1 MAPVTNLQDTFLNHL
16 RRNKVLVTVFLVN
29 GVKLQGMV
37 SWFDQYSVLLRRGA
51 NVQLVYKH
59 AVSTIMPGE
68 PITLYEKSGRSQ
80 SDDGDPEEDAPA
92 DETKDPI
99 SLSSN
104 ISTPAITEA
113 RTPVSQEEKEKK
125 MNPPSPE
132 DCLPQKGVSKEKE

>member
-1 MAPVTNLQDTFLNHL
+1 MVSVSNLQDTFLNHL

-80 SDDGDPEEDAPA
+80 REDGDPEEDAPA
-92 DETKDPI
+92 TETEGDSEEDPKEDAPATETEGDTEEDPDE
-99 SLSSN
+99 
-104 ISTPAITEA
+104 
-113 RTPVSQEEKEKK
+113 
-125 MNPPSPE
+125 
-132 DCLPQKGVSKEKE
+132 